1 MLQPA
6 MRVPGTRWLGLVVSH
21 GSGRRRGV
29 ISRDRIAIAAACV
42 ALPLVAAAHPAVGIV
57 VDRTGT
63 VFYSDTVHVWTIRPD
78 GTKAI
83 VVRGVHTH
91 ELWLDADGL
100 LYGEHLWYEGD
111 ATGRWGHRVWK
122 RARDGVV
129 SDVIP
134 ARPGFLSDYRDFSF
148 ARDAAG
154 AMFWMEGSKP
164 AHLRMKQQGRE
175 ALTLAS
181 FGFTNQSW
189 LSVMPDGT
197 AYVSEGG
204 VLWHVR
210 AGASPKRL
218 PDAVSR
224 SRSRLAV
231 MGVAGAADGS
241 IYVAAYED
249 RAVRRVSAVGEVTTV
264 TSTPPG
270 WGPTGIAVAA
280 DGTVWVLEAS
290 VTNAQRVRR
299 IGRDGTV
306 RVF

>member
-1 MLQPA
+1 MISG
-6 MRVPGTRWLGLVVSH
+6 VPIV
-21 GSGRRRGV
+21 
-29 ISRDRIAIAAACV
+29 IAAACV
-42 ALPLVAAAHPAVGIV
+42 ALPLVASAHPAVGIV

-63 VFYSDTVHVWTIRPD
+63 VFYSDTVHVWAVRPD
-78 GTKAI
+78 GTKTI
-83 VVRGVHTH
+83 VVRDVHTH
-91 ELWLDADGL
+91 ELWLDADGV

-122 RARDGVV
+122 RVPDGTV

-134 ARPGFLSDYRDFSF
+134 ARHGFLSDHRDFSF

-164 AHLRMKQQGRE
+164 AQLRMKRRGGK
-175 ALTLAS
+175 AVTLAS
-181 FGFTNQSW
+181 LDFTNQSW
-189 LSVMPDGT
+189 LSAMPDGT
-197 AYVSEGG
+197 AYVSESG
-204 VLWHVR
+204 VLWRVR
-210 AGASPKRL
+210 AGERPKRL

-224 SRSRLAV
+224 SHGRLAV
-231 MGVAGAADGS
+231 MGVAGGADGS
-241 IYVAAYED
+241 VYVAAYED
-249 RAVRRVSAVGEVTTV
+249 RAVRRVSPSGEVTTI

-280 DGTVWVLEAS
+280 DGTVWVLEVS

>member
-1 MLQPA
+1 MLARPR
-6 MRVPGTRWLGLVVSH
+6 RVARRGR
-21 GSGRRRGV
+21 GRRV
-29 ISRDRIAIAAACV
+29 ISRDCIAIAAACV

-57 VDRTGT
+57 VERTGT

-83 VVRGVHTH
+83 VVRDVHTH
-91 ELWLDADGL
+91 ELWLDADGV

-129 SDVIP
+129 SDIIA

-154 AMFWMEGSKP
+154 AMFWMAGSKP
-164 AHLRMKQQGRE
+164 AQLRIKRQGGE
-175 ALTLAS
+175 AVTVAS
-181 FGFTNQSW
+181 LDFTNPSW

-204 VLWHVR
+204 VLWRVR
-210 AGASPKRL
+210 AGAPPTRL
-218 PDAVSR
+218 SDVVSR
-224 SRSRLAV
+224 SRGRLAV

-249 RAVRRVSAVGEVTTV
+249 RAVRRVSPSGEVTTL
-264 TSTPPG
+264 TSTPVG